1 MLLPKGWKLTEVSL
15 LVLITMICFHT
26 CSDERVREE
35 AEEVDDGGGRL
46 GNGGGRGAS

>member
-1 MLLPKGWKLTEVSL
+1 MSADFIV
-15 LVLITMICFHT
+15 HT